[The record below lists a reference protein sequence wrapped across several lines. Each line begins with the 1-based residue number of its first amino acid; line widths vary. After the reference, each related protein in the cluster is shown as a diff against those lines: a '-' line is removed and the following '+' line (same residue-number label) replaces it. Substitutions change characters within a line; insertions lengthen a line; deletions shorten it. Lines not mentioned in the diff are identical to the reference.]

1 MRYKVSALLD
11 PQGRVLGQVMQWR
24 CYAVAPLHVLAP
36 AASSSMTL
44 LDPDGAV
51 RRITGVG
58 LLAVDRAADLVL
70 LRLPA
75 SATGPEADA
84 LPAPPTTTST
94 SATTAADHL
103 ASAVVAIDAVF
114 HGCAPADGYRSRR
127 ATVRRQVLARQHQYR
142 AASGERIA
150 VQQVQVLFLSAPL
163 PAGWSGAPV
172 RLVASGAVLGFIHG
186 NAAANGDAA
195 VCLLAGSDSPVLHLA
210 SETSDAAR

>member
-11 PQGRVLGQVMQWR
+11 PHGRVLGQVMQWR

-36 AASSSMTL
+36 AASTCSMTL

-51 RRITGVG
+51 RRIAGVY

-75 SATGPEADA
+75 CAAGPAVDA
-84 LPAPPTTTST
+84 LPAPPATTT
-94 SATTAADHL
+94 ANHL
-103 ASAVVAIDAVF
+103 AGAVVAIDAVF
-114 HGCAPADGYRSRR
+114 HGCAPADGYRSRQ

-163 PAGWSGAPV
+163 SAGWSGAPV

-195 VCLLAGSDSPVLHLA
+195 VCLLAGSASPVLHLA
-210 SETSDAAR
+210 SEASDAAR

>member
-44 LDPDGAV
+44 LDADSTV
-51 RRITGVG
+51 RRIAGVH
-58 LLAVDRAADLVL
+58 LLAIDRAADLLL

-75 SATGPEADA
+75 WAAGTEADA
-84 LPAPPTTTST
+84 LPAPAAST
-94 SATTAADHL
+94 ADFL
-103 ASAVVAIDAVF
+103 AGAMVEIDAVF
-114 HGCAPADGYRSRR
+114 HGCAPADGWRSRR
-127 ATVRRQVLARQHQYR
+127 ATVRRLVLARQHQYR
-142 AASGERIA
+142 AASGEHIA

-163 PAGWSGAPV
+163 SAGWSGAPV
-172 RLVASGAVLGFIHG
+172 RLAAGGAVLGFIHG

-210 SETSDAAR
+210 SEAGDAAR